1 MMPQIKDMKEKEFTK
16 LINKLYNE
24 TKTKMDKAGITSIAE
39 KQVAYHLFSLKKKAN
54 PDENAYSIDDIIKI
68 LRP

>member
-1 MMPQIKDMKEKEFTK
+1 MPKIKDMKKKELTK
-16 LINKLYNE
+16 LINELYNE

-39 KQVAYHLFSLKKKAN
+39 KQVAYHLFSLRKKDN
-54 PDENAYSIDDIIKI
+54 PDEDAYSIDDIIKI